1 MAFYECVLLI
11 KSQLTEEEV
20 SSVLERFQGLVT
32 SKEGVVHHI
41 QKMGK
46 RRLSYELKKERRADY
61 AIFYVEMKST
71 TDIAEF
77 DRQARLDER
86 VIKSM
91 VVRREKLL
99 LPSTDPSTS
108 SSEERGESST
118 KTVSEGEAV

>member
-20 SSVLERFQGLVT
+20 GSVLERFQGLVT
-32 SKEGVVHHI
+32 SKDGTVHHI
-41 QKMGK
+41 QKLGK

-61 AIFYVEMKST
+61 AIFYIEMKNT

-91 VVRREKLL
+91 VVRREKLV
-99 LPSTDPSTS
+99 LPSLESAGS
-108 SSEERGESST
+108 SSEERGEHT
-118 KTVSEGEAV
+118 RTVSEGEAV